1 MKKLLALTLS
11 FLLLMI
17 MLAGC
22 GMASMVS
29 SPRARITD
37 NMMMLLR
44 FIV

>member
-22 GMASMVS
+22 GMASMANDEVG
-29 SPRARITD
+29 
-37 NMMMLLR
+37 
-44 FIV
+44 